1 MDKLNWILN
10 KVKYAIPI
18 NRLTP
23 MQKPEKESGQALVE
37 MAIVL
42 PLIISLICGT
52 FEFGWLCFNQI
63 SISNLARQGARE
75 AVVYSAGDV
84 SLPSLESELIE
95 DAPVQMRENMTVNII
110 YSNHTNPR
118 EGDVVVNIEYKAKA
132 ITPILGIITSSNEYN
147 LSSTCTMKVE

>member
-1 MDKLNWILN
+1 MDKHNWISN
-10 KVKYAIPI
+10 KLKNANPI
-18 NRLTP
+18 HRLTP
-23 MQKPEKESGQALVE
+23 RKKPEKESGQALVE

-52 FEFGWLCFNQI
+52 IEFGWLCFNQI
-63 SISNLARQGARE
+63 SLSNLARQGARE

-84 SLPSLESELIE
+84 SLPVLESELIE
-95 DAPVQMRENMTVNII
+95 EAPAQMRENMTVNII

-118 EGDVVVNIEYKAKA
+118 EGDVVVSIEYKAKA